1 MLSTILPSVLTFL
14 FIFIDSHFPYSK
26 WILIGIYILF
36 PIMFI
41 IQTIIS
47 FKSINNMLIGFLL
60 LSLSI
65 ILPINQW
72 YKMGS
77 IMPAIIVYLVL
88 SLITYLLI
96 VVIDIIKK
104 IRKELEINE
113 GAFLKII
120 SSELI

>member
-1 MLSTILPSVLTFL
+1 
-14 FIFIDSHFPYSK
+14 
-26 WILIGIYILF
+26 
-36 PIMFI
+36 
-41 IQTIIS
+41 
-47 FKSINNMLIGFLL
+47 
-60 LSLSI
+60 
-65 ILPINQW
+65 
-72 YKMGS
+72 MGS

>member
-1 MLSTILPSVLTFL
+1 MKKVLSTILPSVLTFL

-77 IMPAIIVYLVL
+77 IIPAIVVYLIL

-96 VVIDIIKK
+96 VVMDIIKK
-104 IRKELEINE
+104 NKKRTRN
-113 GAFLKII
+113 
-120 SSELI
+120 

>member
-1 MLSTILPSVLTFL
+1 MKKVLSTILPSVLIFL

-47 FKSINNMLIGFLL
+47 FKSIKNMLIGFLL

-77 IMPAIIVYLVL
+77 IIPAIVVYLIL

-96 VVIDIIKK
+96 VVMDIIKK
-104 IRKELEINE
+104 NKKRTRN
-113 GAFLKII
+113 
-120 SSELI
+120 

>member
-1 MLSTILPSVLTFL
+1 MKKMLSTILPSVLTFL

-104 IRKELEINE
+104 NKKRTRN
-113 GAFLKII
+113 
-120 SSELI
+120 

>member
-1 MLSTILPSVLTFL
+1 MKKILLTILPSILTYL

-41 IQTIIS
+41 TQTIICL
-47 FKSINNMLIGFLL
+47 KSIKNMLIGFLL

-65 ILPINQW
+65 ILPINEW

-77 IMPAIIVYLVL
+77 IIPAIIIYLL
-88 SLITYLLI
+88 LAGITYSLIT
-96 VVIDIIKK
+96 VISIIK
-104 IRKELEINE
+104 RKCKSKSNTNL
-113 GAFLKII
+113 
-120 SSELI
+120 

>member
-1 MLSTILPSVLTFL
+1 MKKVLSTILPSVLIFL

-47 FKSINNMLIGFLL
+47 FKSIKNMLAGFLL

-65 ILPINQW
+65 ILPIDQW
-72 YKMGS
+72 YKIGS

-96 VVIDIIKK
+96 EVIDIIKRNKK
-104 IRKELEINE
+104 ITKN
-113 GAFLKII
+113 K
-120 SSELI
+120 

>member
-1 MLSTILPSVLTFL
+1 MKKVLSTILPSVLTFL

-77 IMPAIIVYLVL
+77 IIPAIVVYLIL
-88 SLITYLLI
+88 SLITTYLLI
-96 VVIDIIKK
+96 VVMDIIKK
-104 IRKELEINE
+104 NKKRTRN
-113 GAFLKII
+113 
-120 SSELI
+120 